1 MKPSILQNK
10 DFWAGLFLIA
20 IGAAAII
27 LARNY
32 AFGTALRMEPGWFP
46 TVLGALMIL
55 FGLYTLV
62 AGLRSGEKLE
72 GSWSLRALIVLPIA
86 LVLFGLLIDRAGFIP
101 AMLVLVFGSALAGS
115 EFRPIEAIAFA
126 IFMTALCAVV
136 FVWAL
141 GLPYPLIAG
150 TGY

>member
-1 MKPSILQNK
+1 
-10 DFWAGLFLIA
+10 
-20 IGAAAII
+20 
-27 LARNY
+27 
-32 AFGTALRMEPGWFP
+32 
-46 TVLGALMIL
+46 MIL

-62 AGLRSGEKLE
+62 SGLRSSEKLE

-86 LVLFGLLIDRAGFIP
+86 LCLFGFLIDRAGFIP
-101 AMLVLVFGSALAGS
+101 AMLVLVFGSSLAS
-115 EFRPIEAIAFA
+115 TEFRPIESLLFA